1 VILVALILNLQCYL
15 PTNSPTAY
23 HRKKL
28 STLFQNTL
36 NQTEDMSKQIR
47 DLLIDRLEDL
57 IGLVEAHE
65 FESPQIDSSIVET
78 KRIINQIQK
87 GDKDAG
93 FEDNL

>member
-1 VILVALILNLQCYL
+1 
-15 PTNSPTAY
+15 
-23 HRKKL
+23 
-28 STLFQNTL
+28 
-36 NQTEDMSKQIR
+36 MSKQIR
-47 DLLIDRLEDL
+47 DLLIDQLEDL

>member
-1 VILVALILNLQCYL
+1 MHLIGYPQCQL
-15 PTNSPTAY
+15 PTNSLTVY

-28 STLFQNTL
+28 STSFQNTL

-57 IGLVEAHE
+57 ISLVEAHE